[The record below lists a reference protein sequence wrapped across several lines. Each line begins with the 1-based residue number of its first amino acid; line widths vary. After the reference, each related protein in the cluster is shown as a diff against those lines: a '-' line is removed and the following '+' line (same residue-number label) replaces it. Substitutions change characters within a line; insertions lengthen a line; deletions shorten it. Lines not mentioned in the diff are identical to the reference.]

1 LFFSSKLLIKA
12 YTIFPSFS
20 KLRINL

>member
-1 LFFSSKLLIKA
+1 MKA

-20 KLRINL
+20 KLRRTL